1 MTTKKDIPLDML
13 KAIEKT
19 ALANLDI
26 IQKKDEDNTY
36 YSFVETDL
44 KSNNFFKVFI
54 DGTKRLSGYDKKLFT
69 YEWKPVDSARASHSA
84 RQGSIQEVSAQFDK
98 WVKLIRE
105 INETQSV
112 HDDIYSKYYSDFY
125 FNEFKIVDNDADT
138 SPFNP
143 IQQDLLELYFDSL
156 SNAIESS
163 TGQLGDIIKTELI
176 SEIKE
181 IKLALNTSTK
191 TKVMKGI
198 TKVFGKL
205 YTTSKPF
212 AKEVITEA
220 KKRLIKKLF
229 DLGIEYGPK
238 ILEMFN
244 NSQS

>member
-19 ALANLDI
+19 ALANRDI
-26 IQKKDEDNTY
+26 IQKKNEDNTY

-44 KSNNFFKVFI
+44 KSKNYFKVFI
-54 DGTKRLSGYDKKLFT
+54 DGTKRLSGYDKKFFAH
-69 YEWKPVDSARASHSA
+69 EWKPVDSARATHSA

-112 HDDIYSKYYSDFY
+112 HDDIYSKFYSDFY

-143 IQQDLLELYFDSL
+143 DQQDLIELYIDSL

-163 TGQLGDIIKTELI
+163 TGQLDDIIKTELI

-191 TKVMKGI
+191 TKVMQRI

-205 YTTSKPF
+205 YTKSKPF
-212 AKEVITEA
+212 AKEIIAEA

-229 DLGIEYGPK
+229 DLGIEYGSK

-244 NSQS
+244 SSQA

>member
-26 IQKKDEDNTY
+26 IQKKNEDNTY

-44 KSNNFFKVFI
+44 KSKNYFKVFI
-54 DGTKRLSGYDKKLFT
+54 DGTKRLSGYDKKLFAH
-69 YEWKPVDSARASHSA
+69 EWKPVDSARASHLS
-84 RQGSIQEVSAQFDK
+84 RQGTIQEVSTQFDT

-105 INETQSV
+105 INEIQSV
-112 HDDIYSKYYSDFY
+112 HDDIYSNFYSDFY
-125 FNEFKIVDNDADT
+125 FNEFKIVDKDANT

-143 IQQDLLELYFDSL
+143 DQQDLIELYIDSL
-156 SNAIESS
+156 SNVIESS
-163 TGQLGDIIKTELI
+163 TGQLDDIIKTELI

-205 YTTSKPF
+205 YIISKPF
-212 AKEVITEA
+212 AKEIIAEA
-220 KKRLIKKLF
+220 KKRLITKLV
-229 DLGIEYGPK
+229 DLGIDYGLK
-238 ILEMFN
+238 ILDVVN
-244 NSQS
+244 NPNI

>member
-1 MTTKKDIPLDML
+1 ML
-13 KAIEKT
+13 
-19 ALANLDI
+19 
-26 IQKKDEDNTY
+26 
-36 YSFVETDL
+36 F
-44 KSNNFFKVFI
+44 
-54 DGTKRLSGYDKKLFT
+54 R
-69 YEWKPVDSARASHSA
+69 
-84 RQGSIQEVSAQFDK
+84 SIQEVSAQFDK

-112 HDDIYSKYYSDFY
+112 HDDIYSKFYSDFY

-143 IQQDLLELYFDSL
+143 DQQDLIELYIDSL

-163 TGQLGDIIKTELI
+163 TGQLDDIIKTELI

-191 TKVMKGI
+191 TKVMQRI

-205 YTTSKPF
+205 YTKSKPF
-212 AKEVITEA
+212 AKEIIAEA

-229 DLGIEYGPK
+229 DLGIEYGSK

-244 NSQS
+244 SSQA